1 MNMHICECISVGIYI
16 FTIVLSSLILI
27 TKQFLWKSTKN
38 LWSVS
43 ITSQIFIYN
52 NKKTTLYK
60 TNQKIAYILFI
71 WDISDYRWR
80 YMSIQLI
87 YYLYRKM
94 FQKKHIMY
102 INFFFS
108 LYETRNWFL
117 IILYRKLNK
126 TFINEKLLTR
136 VWLKCVCV

>member
-1 MNMHICECISVGIYI
+1 MHICECISVGIYI

-126 TFINEKLLTR
+126 TFIDEKLLTT